1 MLPTSMRR
9 GGTASPLPLVTPP
22 ISFYLMASSLKRKV
36 GLSQLIAGR
45 CSRLRLNILSL
56 IYASFSNETTRSP
69 NNPRLLMEPGLQSMA
84 SRIAFSQ
91 TSPRNGSM
99 IDNTQ
104 TSLLYE
110 VDNLVTVLEDRGYSF
125 EDIFD
130 ALDEYVELTGEL
142 VIGR

>member
-1 MLPTSMRR
+1 
-9 GGTASPLPLVTPP
+9 
-22 ISFYLMASSLKRKV
+22 
-36 GLSQLIAGR
+36 
-45 CSRLRLNILSL
+45 
-56 IYASFSNETTRSP
+56 
-69 NNPRLLMEPGLQSMA
+69 
-84 SRIAFSQ
+84 
-91 TSPRNGSM
+91 M

-130 ALDEYVELTGEL
+130 ALDEYVELTGDL